1 MQVGVTKEEVYTIVN
16 QHSHWYGTM
25 IIEVVVPISRLDE
38 RSTERERSYAIN
50 ARADGSFFWLAQNS
64 IIKASDIV
72 SITPMSEGKY
82 RNSYKGS
89 SGKITFNLKHYWPQ
103 DFTYY
108 AKKDYK
114 KLIGDSLNIP
124 GVTPNNLDS
133 LLGTRNVP
141 ANDNGLRRMNENLS
155 FLNTLA
161 TENQKTLNISQS
173 QTINNNNANMEL
185 AAQVKDEEQVPKLT
199 DADQLKIQQQRQLA
213 ELLNDHSRYTN
224 KKK

>member
-1 MQVGVTKEEVYTIVN
+1 
-16 QHSHWYGTM
+16 
-25 IIEVVVPISRLDE
+25 
-38 RSTERERSYAIN
+38 
-50 ARADGSFFWLAQNS
+50 
-64 IIKASDIV
+64 
-72 SITPMSEGKY
+72 
-82 RNSYKGS
+82 
-89 SGKITFNLKHYWPQ
+89 
-103 DFTYY
+103 
-108 AKKDYK
+108 
-114 KLIGDSLNIP
+114 
-124 GVTPNNLDS
+124 
-133 LLGTRNVP
+133 
-141 ANDNGLRRMNENLS
+141 MNENLS